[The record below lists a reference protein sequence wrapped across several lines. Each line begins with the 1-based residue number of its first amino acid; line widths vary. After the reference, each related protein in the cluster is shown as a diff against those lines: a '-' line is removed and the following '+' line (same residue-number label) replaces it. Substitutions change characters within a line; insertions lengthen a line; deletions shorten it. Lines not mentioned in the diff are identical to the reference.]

1 MSLTVCQPFF
11 SGFLDQIL
19 KLAAIK
25 RPAHNL
31 DPRRVR
37 LLLHIRIV
45 ARAER
50 VSTIF
55 FRYFSSST
63 WRRLLTY

>member
-1 MSLTVCQPFF
+1 
-11 SGFLDQIL
+11 
-19 KLAAIK
+19 
-25 RPAHNL
+25 
-31 DPRRVR
+31 

-55 FRYFSSST
+55 SDI
-63 WRRLLTY
+63 LAPAAGVGC